1 MSGISLI
8 AGLGNPGSGYAQTRH
23 NAGYWFLDALQR
35 RTVFSYRSETRFRAE
50 LADILVGGQKLRLLR
65 PTTWMNES
73 GGPVSAVAR
82 YFGIEPA
89 QVLVVHDDLDLP
101 PGIARL
107 KRAGGHGGHNGL
119 RSIFQELGSQDFAR
133 LRLGIGHPGSPD
145 DVTDYVLR
153 TPSADDRNA
162 IGDVIER
169 TLDLFNGIAMGDWEK
184 VMNQLHSNPRETED

>member
-8 AGLGNPGSGYAQTRH
+8 AGLGNPGPGYAQTRH

-50 LADILVGGQKLRLLR
+50 LADILGGGQKLRLLR

-107 KRAGGHGGHNGL
+107 QRAGGLGGHNGL

-153 TPSADDRNA
+153 TPSIDDRNA

>member
-8 AGLGNPGSGYAQTRH
+8 AGLGNPGPGYAQTRH

-119 RSIFQELGSQDFAR
+119 RSIFQELGSQDFPR

>member
-8 AGLGNPGSGYAQTRH
+8 AGLGNPGPGYAQTRH

-35 RTVFSYRSETRFRAE
+35 RTIFSFRSETRFRGE
-50 LADILVGGQKLRLLR
+50 LAEVLVGGQKLRLLR

-82 YFGIEPA
+82 YFGIDPG
-89 QVLVVHDDLDLP
+89 QILVVHDDLDLP
-101 PGIARL
+101 PGVARL

-119 RSIFQELGSQDFAR
+119 RSIFQELGSQEFAR

-153 TPSADDRNA
+153 TPSADDRDAISNA
-162 IGDVIER
+162 IER
-169 TLDLFNGIAMGDWEK
+169 TLDFFDGIAAGEWEN
-184 VMNQLHSNPRETED
+184 VMNQLHSSPRETED

>member
-8 AGLGNPGSGYAQTRH
+8 AGLGNPGPGYAQTRH

-65 PTTWMNES
+65 PTIWMNES

-133 LRLGIGHPGSPD
+133 LRLGIGHPGSPN

-153 TPSADDRNA
+153 TPSVDDRNA

>member
-8 AGLGNPGSGYAQTRH
+8 AGLGNPGPGYAQTRH

-65 PTTWMNES
+65 PATWMNES